1 MPEATLPMAVARR
14 PDDRRAFSRVA
25 SMAVLAL
32 GLCVLAGWRLEPP
45 GLRSGVTGL
54 VRMNHEYLGPLIEKP
69 FTVQGILQKV
79 RDALSM
85 EHSDA

>member
-1 MPEATLPMAVARR
+1 MAVARR
-14 PDDRRAFSRVA
+14 PDDRRAFFSRFA

-32 GLCVLAGWRLEPP
+32 APCVLAGWWLEHP

-54 VRMNHEYLGPLIEKP
+54 VAMNHECLGPLIEKP
-69 FTVQGILQKV
+69 FTVRGILQKV

-85 EHSDA
+85 ENSDA